1 MAALNDDRLTPQR
14 PAVDEWGIYDP
25 QQAGLAALYARLD
38 TLRRL
43 ANTPIDG
50 RALASKT
57 RDVLNTPVDARAI
70 AASMREFMRL
80 AGGKKG

>member
-1 MAALNDDRLTPQR
+1 MPALNDDRHTSSR

-38 TLRRL
+38 TIKRI

-57 RDVLNTPVDARAI
+57 REVLNTPLSELIRK
-70 AASMREFMRL
+70 L
-80 AGGKKG
+80 